1 MYLYLDERFS
11 GKSSGG
17 LKCCAR
23 CQVTYYCSKEC
34 QRQHWKQG
42 NHKAVCEEGVLAEPG
57 RFSGYQMTF
66 MNVLQSQKP
75 RIAFY
80 GGETKEYCA
89 SQSPPKAK
97 RFVVK
102 VQRPIDSPLGGN
114 LPHKDLMVY
123 NVDRS
128 VDLFIKEETP
138 GYEKI
143 LKKIVN
149 EGMYGLKGY
158 FWAERVSGEQNLIKV
173 FPGKLAPVQE
183 W

>member
-1 MYLYLDERFS
+1 MFS

-17 LKCCAR
+17 LKRCAR
-23 CQVTYYCSKEC
+23 CQVTYYCGKEC

-66 MNVLQSQKP
+66 MNVLQAQKP
-75 RIAFY
+75 TFALY
-80 GGETKEYCA
+80 GGESKEYCE

-102 VQRPIDSPLGGN
+102 VQRPIQSPLGGN
-114 LPHKDLMVY
+114 MPHRDLMVY

-138 GYEKI
+138 GYDKI

-158 FWAERVSGEQNLIKV
+158 FWAECVPGEQKLIKV
-173 FPGKLAPVQE
+173 FPGKLAPIQE

>member
-1 MYLYLDERFS
+1 MVNCL
-11 GKSSGG
+11 GKCSGG
-17 LKCCAR
+17 LKRCAR
-23 CQVTYYCSKEC
+23 CRVTYYCSKEC
-34 QRQHWKQG
+34 QREHWKKG

-75 RIAFY
+75 RVAFF

-102 VQRPIDSPLGGN
+102 VQRPIDSPMTNGD

-138 GYEKI
+138 GYDKI
-143 LKKIVN
+143 LKKIV
-149 EGMYGLKGY
+149 EGGMYGLKAY
-158 FWAERVSGEQNLIKV
+158 FWAERVSGEQNLVKV